1 MDVAEYKKRIIDILQ
16 NVEDE
21 KIVRKIYTFV
31 KYFVS

>member
-16 NVEDE
+16 NVEDAT
-21 KIVRKIYTFV
+21 ILRKIYTFV